1 MDMTSKLGGRKGSDA
16 CQISFLLFYSRFIGI
31 GVLPERGKAVLVIL
45 VIRWKASF
53 VVLLNVEDNFVT

>member
-31 GVLPERGKAVLVIL
+31 GVLPERGKAVFVIL
-45 VIRWKASF
+45 PKVEVSIRC
-53 VVLLNVEDNFVT
+53 VT